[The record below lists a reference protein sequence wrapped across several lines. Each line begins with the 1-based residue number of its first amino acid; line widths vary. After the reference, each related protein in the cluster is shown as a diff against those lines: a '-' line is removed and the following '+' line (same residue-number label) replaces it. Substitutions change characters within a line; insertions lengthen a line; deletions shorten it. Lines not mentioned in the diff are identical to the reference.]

1 MSALLGDNVA
11 EKGDNLAWFDGPTM
25 MEHLETVDVEA
36 GIDIETFRLP
46 VQVVTRPDLDFRGFA
61 GTIASGV
68 VRPGDKVISLPSG
81 VSSTVDRVVT
91 MDGDL
96 PMAGPGR
103 AITLTLTDEIDV
115 SRGDV
120 LVSEGQE
127 PLRAHDVDAMV
138 VWMTDEAMTPGR
150 QYLLQHATGLS
161 NATVTTIHYRVGNFL
176 PPASR

>member
-1 MSALLGDNVA
+1 
-11 EKGDNLAWFDGPTM
+11 M

-46 VQVVTRPDLDFRGFA
+46 VQMVTRPDLDFRGFA

-81 VSSTVDRVVT
+81 VSSTVDRIVT

-115 SRGDV
+115 SRGDL
-120 LVSEGQE
+120 LVSEGQSRFV
-127 PLRAHDVDAMV
+127 PTMS
-138 VWMTDEAMTPGR
+138 TPWSSG
-150 QYLLQHATGLS
+150 
-161 NATVTTIHYRVGNFL
+161 
-176 PPASR
+176 